1 MEGLSKVKKLQSFN
15 DFDRETAVK
24 ALKRYSKVVEKV
36 DTPYEDTLVVHLE
49 IPRNCDDHLIYLP
62 AIVGLM
68 NELKA
73 DETSYDRNSNEL
85 IFWWD

>member
-1 MEGLSKVKKLQSFN
+1 MIGLSKVKKLQSFN
-15 DFDRETAVK
+15 NFDRDVAVK
-24 ALKRYSKVVEKV
+24 ALERYSKVVEKV
-36 DTPYEDTLVVHLE
+36 DTPHEDTLVVQLE
-49 IPRNCDDHLIYLP
+49 IPRNSDDHLIYLP

-73 DETSYDRNSNEL
+73 DETRYDRDSNEL